1 MDFDNDGRND
11 VISGSYPGQIYLFR
25 RLEDDS
31 FAPGEVLNDREGE
44 PIKLGSAAAVFVY
57 DCDADGDL
65 DLLVGTIDGRVWFV
79 PNEGTRDEPAYG
91 EGIAVEVAGEPLRV
105 RGDAGPTVADWD
117 ADGTP
122 DLLVGCASGAVYWYR
137 NIGTKAQPD
146 LAAPVTLVG
155 KRLGGRRV
163 VEQEGQEPAA
173 PDWPGTR
180 VKPTCADFNGDGL
193 LDLLVGGFSSVRVK
207 LPDLTE
213 EQLAAKQ
220 EAEARWTDSMAEY
233 RKLRT
238 APEDETEEARVERGK
253 KAIEA
258 MQAMMKARAEMAQ
271 YRTYRY
277 DHHGWVWL
285 FTRTGS

>member
-1 MDFDNDGRND
+1 
-11 VISGSYPGQIYLFR
+11 
-25 RLEDDS
+25 
-31 FAPGEVLNDREGE
+31 VLNDREGE
-44 PIKLGSAAAVFVY
+44 PIKLGSAAAVFAY

-79 PNEGTRDEPAYG
+79 PNEGSRDEPAYG
-91 EGIAVEVAGEPLRV
+91 EGIAVEVAGESLRV

-137 NIGTKAQPD
+137 NVGTKAQPV

-155 KRLGGRRV
+155 ARLGGRRV
-163 VEQEGQEPAA
+163 VEQDEQEPADPA
-173 PDWPGTR
+173 WPGTR
-180 VKPTCADFNGDGL
+180 VKPACADFNGDGL
-193 LDLLVGGFSSVRVK
+193 LDLLVGDFSSTRVN
-207 LPDLTE
+207 LPELTE

-220 EAEARWTDSMAEY
+220 EAETRWQDSMAEY

-238 APEDETEEARVERGK
+238 APEDETEEARAERNK
-253 KAIEA
+253 KAGEA
-258 MQAMMKARAEMAQ
+258 MQAMMKARIEMAQ

-277 DHHGWVWL
+277 EYHGWVWL
-285 FTRTGS
+285 FARTR